1 MILSSLTSPPSFF
14 DASYLAV
21 SKVDTL
27 RPGITIPMVVDA
39 LRNDPSFNPDTVTR
53 LWIATASRYDDSGE
67 PTPHDTDQL
76 MLEWKG
82 GVQSLSPEVL
92 AAICEVNPWGKIR
105 GAHSELESAP
115 WLLNMLQLN
124 NLIHKVSQSLEGRGL
139 ALRYALWTRNDAHGP
154 TSEPSDKK
162 ASYSSS
168 SVKIGNDLTLPSSV
182 ASKLGFGAACA
193 DPTRPPSPP
202 RIESYSAIVSSYTPR
217 ATERASSP
225 SMSMT
230 LYSDRLAYPI
240 PSSPGHLILPARQD
254 EVMSPS
260 ERRSLPSSSDVI
272 SRGGIFALLDG
283 LRAELRA
290 EMRAEMAEQRQSFE
304 KLLAEQK
311 EETDRKAEADN
322 KILSDGIAGVTHG
335 LHDLSLQTAGHA
347 DSLRS
352 LQSSVGGIAA
362 AMNEQSRVLAQQ
374 GQDQRRSLEGMIA
387 QQGQDQKCSLE
398 GMIAKQGQDLLGA
411 IERLLRAQPLPLG
424 PATAPSLRND
434 TMTSFSDHGSFV
446 VEQEDQVQD
455 VQGVLNPMQV
465 ASSLSPSPAHATPTS
480 MLTGRA
486 PMYERGLE
494 THVSS
499 GGRFNSRHTETGKR
513 TVEGPAPAPPHRRA
527 DLKSTPILR
536 SISGP
541 TTTPRASLDDGN
553 PESGAGAD
561 NPGGSP
567 STSD

>member
-1 MILSSLTSPPSFF
+1 
-14 DASYLAV
+14 
-21 SKVDTL
+21 
-27 RPGITIPMVVDA
+27 
-39 LRNDPSFNPDTVTR
+39 
-53 LWIATASRYDDSGE
+53 
-67 PTPHDTDQL
+67 
-76 MLEWKG
+76 
-82 GVQSLSPEVL
+82 
-92 AAICEVNPWGKIR
+92 
-105 GAHSELESAP
+105 
-115 WLLNMLQLN
+115 MLQLN

-139 ALRYALWTRNDAHGP
+139 ALRYALWTRNDAHGL
-154 TSEPSDKK
+154 TSGPSDKK
-162 ASYSSS
+162 ASHSPS

-182 ASKLGFGAACA
+182 ASKLGFGVACA

-217 ATERASSP
+217 TTERASSP

-283 LRAELRA
+283 LRAELRE
-290 EMRAEMAEQRQSFE
+290 EMRAEMAEQRESFE
-304 KLLAEQK
+304 KLLAQQK
-311 EETDRKAEADN
+311 EETNRKAAADN

-374 GQDQRRSLEGMIA
+374 GQDQTRSLEGMIA
-387 QQGQDQKCSLE
+387 RQGQDIESKLAS
-398 GMIAKQGQDLLGA
+398 LLGG
-411 IERLLRAQPLPLG
+411 IEKLLHAQPLPLS

-434 TMTSFSDHGSFV
+434 TMTSSSGHGSFV
-446 VEQEDQVQD
+446 VEQEDQVQ
-455 VQGVLNPMQV
+455 VGQGVLNPMQV
-465 ASSLSPSPAHATPTS
+465 ASSISPSPAHATSTS
-480 MLTGRA
+480 MLPGRA
-486 PMYERGLE
+486 LMTDRGLE
-494 THVSS
+494 KHVSS
-499 GGRFNSRHTETGKR
+499 GVRFNFKHTEAGKR
-513 TVEGPAPAPPHRRA
+513 TAEGPAPAPPHRRA
-527 DLKSTPILR
+527 DHRSTPLLS
-536 SISGP
+536 SISGQA
-541 TTTPRASLDDGN
+541 TFLRASLDDGN